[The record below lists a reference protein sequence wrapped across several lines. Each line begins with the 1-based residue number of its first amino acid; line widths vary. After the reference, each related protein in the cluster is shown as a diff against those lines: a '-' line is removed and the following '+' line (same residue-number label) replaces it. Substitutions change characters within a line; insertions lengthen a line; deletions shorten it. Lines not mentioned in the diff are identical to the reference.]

1 MVEKKLDLDVATLV
15 EEAADGY
22 VVGGIGAGDS
32 AKAQCAAFI
41 LERYRSLYVAL
52 GFAQDEI
59 SAVLEA
65 GARRPLDF
73 DRRLKAVSRF
83 RHHRDAPSLT
93 SANKRIRNILRKSE
107 ESIPAQID
115 AQCLGEPAEIALSEA
130 IIETAGAIAPAV
142 AKGDYA
148 AALRALAG
156 LRPVVDGFFDEVM
169 VMAPDPAVR
178 ANRLAMLEQLNQ
190 LFLGIADISLLQT
203 GETGDG

>member
-1 MVEKKLDLDVATLV
+1 M
-15 EEAADGY
+15 
-22 VVGGIGAGDS
+22 
-32 AKAQCAAFI
+32 
-41 LERYRSLYVAL
+41 
-52 GFAQDEI
+52 
-59 SAVLEA
+59 LEA

-93 SANKRIRNILRKSE
+93 AANKRIRNILRKSE

-115 AQCLGEPAEIALSEA
+115 PQRLSEPAEIALSEA

-148 AALRALAG
+148 SALRTLAG

-169 VMAPDPAVR
+169 VMAPNPAVR
-178 ANRLAMLEQLNQ
+178 ANRLALLGQLNQ